1 MAALTKLTTNI
12 NLEMSGDTKRY
23 LVSAKQGDKA
33 TRFIVAK
40 LLNNGEPYTIPTGS
54 RAVINIA
61 KPDGKHVYNTCT
73 YSGSDVTV
81 ELTNQALAASGTA
94 YCDIEI
100 RTSDDSQIITSASF
114 TMEIEK
120 SQRDENAILSSNEFT
135 DLENRIK
142 GHIETIKNTDAA
154 VKKAESERVTAENAR
169 VKAESERAAAE
180 KSRQEN
186 ENTRIQQEKQRQ
198 QDTSQAVKNA
208 EDATAATKQ
217 ATKDCEEVTDRAEDA
232 LQNQEQLEATLNT
245 ATQIRQ
251 EVSQMQSA
259 VEEAKKQV
267 EQDKKD
273 IDDTIQNSLLASA
286 EKILESVH
294 DYFNR
299 AMLFFASHHRRVF
312 PSLGIGF
319 KYTLTVLFVIANC
332 SLLICRMS
340 SNPAALTAASAF
352 LKYLSFDSGRQSKLI
367 SRPPPQS
374 LSFSA

>member
-142 GHIETIKNTDAA
+142 GHIETIEKTDAA
-154 VKKAESERVTAENAR
+154 VKKAELARVTAENAR
-169 VKAESERAAAE
+169 VKAEGERAAAE

-217 ATKDCEEVTDRAEDA
+217 ATKDCKEVTDRAEDA

-251 EVSQMQSA
+251 EVSQMRINSIIRCSA
-259 VEEAKKQV
+259 VHTTEHASV
-267 EQDKKD
+267 LLQDRRSC
-273 IDDTIQNSLLASA
+273 TIQTHRQKLQEQKRTATVGT
-286 EKILESVH
+286 SVH
-294 DYFNR
+294 GAKETCWIVCSR
-299 AMLFFASHHRRVF
+299 LCQRQTIHRQR
-312 PSLGIGF
+312 SD
-319 KYTLTVLFVIANC
+319 
-332 SLLICRMS
+332 R
-340 SNPAALTAASAF
+340 
-352 LKYLSFDSGRQSKLI
+352 GRH
-367 SRPPPQS
+367 PDM
-374 LSFSA
+374 

>member
-33 TRFIVAK
+33 TRFIIAR
-40 LLNNGEPYTIPTGS
+40 LLNNGEPYTIPTGA

-61 KPDGKHVYNTCT
+61 KPDGKHVYNTCS

-100 RTSDDSQIITSASF
+100 RTSDDSQVITSASF
-114 TMEIEK
+114 TMEIEP
-120 SQRDENAILSSNEFT
+120 SQRNDNAILSANEFT
-135 DLENRIK
+135 ELENRVK
-142 GHIETIKNTDAA
+142 GHIESIDSTNEA
-154 VKKAESERVTAENAR
+154 VKKAEQARANAENN
-169 VKAESERAAAE
+169 
-180 KSRQEN
+180 RQQN
-186 ENTRIQQEKQRQ
+186 ENTRIQQEQQRQ
-198 QDTSQAVKNA
+198 QDTSQAVKNTN
-208 EDATAATKQ
+208 DATDESKRATTACK
-217 ATKDCEEVTDRAEDA
+217 EVTERAEDA

-251 EVSQMQSA
+251 DVSQMQTA
-259 VEEAKKQV
+259 VAEAKKQV

-286 EKILESVH
+286 EKILESVQ

-299 AMLFFASHHRRVF
+299 AEALYSSMYLDCDGETPYLRTVTPVF
-312 PSLGIGF
+312 IDGATPQ
-319 KYTLTVLFVIANC
+319 VRNANEGVD
-332 SLLICRMS
+332 
-340 SNPAALTAASAF
+340 
-352 LKYLSFDSGRQSKLI
+352 FDGGTPTSRQL
-367 SRPPPQS
+367 
-374 LSFSA
+374 AV

>member
-33 TRFIVAK
+33 TRFIIAR
-40 LLNNGEPYTIPTGS
+40 LLNNGEPYTIPTGA

-61 KPDGKHVYNTCT
+61 KPDGKHVYNTCS

-100 RTSDDSQIITSASF
+100 RTSDDSQVITSASF
-114 TMEIEK
+114 TMEIEP
-120 SQRDENAILSSNEFT
+120 SQRNDNANEFT
-135 DLENRIK
+135 ELENRVK
-142 GHIETIKNTDAA
+142 GHIESIDSTNEA
-154 VKKAESERVTAENAR
+154 VKKAEQARVTAENAR
-169 VKAESERAAAE
+169 VKAEQARANAE
-180 KSRQEN
+180 NNRQKN
-186 ENTRIQQEKQRQ
+186 ENTRIQQEQQRQ
-198 QDTSQAVKNA
+198 QDTSQAVKNTN
-208 EDATAATKQ
+208 DATDESKRATTACK
-217 ATKDCEEVTDRAEDA
+217 EVTERAEDA

-251 EVSQMQSA
+251 DVSQMQTA
-259 VEEAKKQV
+259 VAAAKKQV

-286 EKILESVH
+286 EKILESVQ

-299 AMLFFASHHRRVF
+299 AEALYSSMYLDCDGETPYLRTVTPVF
-312 PSLGIGF
+312 IDGATPQ
-319 KYTLTVLFVIANC
+319 VRNANEGVD
-332 SLLICRMS
+332 
-340 SNPAALTAASAF
+340 
-352 LKYLSFDSGRQSKLI
+352 FDGGTPTSRQL
-367 SRPPPQS
+367 
-374 LSFSA
+374 AV

>member
-33 TRFIVAK
+33 TRFIIAR
-40 LLNNGEPYTIPTGS
+40 LLNNGEPYAIPTGA

-61 KPDGKHVYNTCT
+61 KPDGKHVYNTCS

-114 TMEIEK
+114 TMEIEP
-120 SQRDENAILSSNEFT
+120 SQRNDNAILSANEFT
-135 DLENRIK
+135 ELENRVK
-142 GHIETIKNTDAA
+142 GHIESIDSTNEA
-154 VKKAESERVTAENAR
+154 VKKAEQARATAENN
-169 VKAESERAAAE
+169 
-180 KSRQEN
+180 RQQN
-186 ENTRIQQEKQRQ
+186 ENTRIQQEQQRQ
-198 QDTSQAVKNA
+198 QDTSQAVKNTN
-208 EDATAATKQ
+208 DATDESRRATTACK
-217 ATKDCEEVTDRAEDA
+217 EVTERAEDA

-251 EVSQMQSA
+251 DVSQMQTA
-259 VEEAKKQV
+259 VAEAKKQV

-286 EKILESVH
+286 EKILESVQ

-299 AMLFFASHHRRVF
+299 AEALYSSMYLDCDGETPYLRTVTPVF
-312 PSLGIGF
+312 IDGATPQ
-319 KYTLTVLFVIANC
+319 VRNANEGVD
-332 SLLICRMS
+332 
-340 SNPAALTAASAF
+340 
-352 LKYLSFDSGRQSKLI
+352 FDGGTPTSRQL
-367 SRPPPQS
+367 
-374 LSFSA
+374 AV

>member
-33 TRFIVAK
+33 TRFIIAR
-40 LLNNGEPYTIPTGS
+40 LLNNGEPYTIPTGA

-73 YSGSDVTV
+73 FSGSDVTV

-100 RTSDDSQIITSASF
+100 RTSDNSQVITSASF
-114 TMEIEK
+114 TMEIEP
-120 SQRDENAILSSNEFT
+120 SQRNDNAILSANEFT
-135 DLENRIK
+135 ELENRVK
-142 GHIETIKNTDAA
+142 GHIESIDSTNEA
-154 VKKAESERVTAENAR
+154 VKKAEQARATAENAR
-169 VKAESERAAAE
+169 VKAEQARASAE
-180 KSRQEN
+180 NNRQQN
-186 ENTRIQQEKQRQ
+186 ENTRIQQEQQRQ
-198 QDTSQAVKNA
+198 QDTSQAVKNTN
-208 EDATAATKQ
+208 DATNESKRATTACK
-217 ATKDCEEVTDRAEDA
+217 EVTERAEDA

-251 EVSQMQSA
+251 DVSQMQTA
-259 VEEAKKQV
+259 VAEAKKQV

-286 EKILESVH
+286 EKILESVQ

-299 AMLFFASHHRRVF
+299 AEALYSSMYLDCDGETPYLR
-312 PSLGIGF
+312 
-319 KYTLTVLFVIANC
+319 TVTPIFIDGATPQVRNANEGVD
-332 SLLICRMS
+332 
-340 SNPAALTAASAF
+340 
-352 LKYLSFDSGRQSKLI
+352 FDGGTPTSRQL
-367 SRPPPQS
+367 
-374 LSFSA
+374 AV